1 MIRVELL
8 NAVMNISEHPNMSTL
23 ILFGSPLGA
32 ACLRSLDARPTHQM
46 EVMVPENVIH
56 AHFTGRTRR
65 WAALG
70 D

>member
-1 MIRVELL
+1 
-8 NAVMNISEHPNMSTL
+8 MNISEHPNMSTL

-32 ACLRSLDARPTHQM
+32 AFLRSLDAQLM

-56 AHFTGRTRR
+56 AHFTGRTRC
-65 WAALG
+65 WAALA